1 MRIFIS
7 LFISILLVSC
17 ARKGMI
23 TGGPIDSL
31 PPVLKYSEPKNGSVN
46 FNSKEIKLYFDEYV
60 KLKDV
65 NKQLIVSPPMNT
77 APEITPMAASKTI
90 TIKLKDSLLQNT
102 TYSLNF
108 GQSIQDNNEGN
119 PFSQFT
125 YLFSTGT
132 YIDSL
137 EVGGSMKDAFDMN
150 PDNFVS
156 ILLYEYN
163 DTFTDSIIYKEKP
176 LYVTNTLDSSVQF
189 RLKNLKE
196 GTYKL
201 FALKDKNNN
210 YKFDP
215 KTEKIGFID
224 EPIQVPTTE
233 TFQIKLFQEELP
245 FKPSRAVQA
254 SQQKLWLGY
263 EGNPKEASIVVRQ
276 DEKDIPVK
284 LTQETNKDSIQIWLP
299 KEVADSLQV
308 MVNFNEKESV
318 YKLKHRKMKA
328 DTLSISPLTVGILH
342 FREDYKLKS
351 TIPLMKIDPEK
362 IIIMKSDSSLVAF
375 KHQYDEWLQEIQFDF
390 EREPSEKYSMT
401 LLNEALTDMYEK
413 SNDSLKFTFST
424 RKLSDYGNLTLN
436 LIEVYSYPLI
446 VDLTDNKGKLLAT
459 QYVENEGSIEF
470 KLLQP
475 ALFTVRLIYDTNKN
489 KIWDTGNYLKKTQP
503 EEVIY
508 LQKPIDVRA
517 NWDVTETITIR
528 N

>member
-1 MRIFIS
+1 
-7 LFISILLVSC
+7 
-17 ARKGMI
+17 MI

-31 PPVLKYSEPKNGSVN
+31 PPVLKLSDPKNSTIK
-46 FNSKEIKLYFDEYV
+46 FNAKEIKLYFDEYV

-65 NKQLIVSPPMNT
+65 NKQLIISPPMNT

-90 TIKLKDSLLQNT
+90 TIKLKDSLLPNT

-125 YLFSTGT
+125 YLFSTGSF
-132 YIDSL
+132 IDSL
-137 EVGGSMKDAFDMN
+137 EVGGSMKDAFDIK

-163 DTFTDSIIYKEKP
+163 DTFSDSIVFKEKP
-176 LYVTNTLDSSVQF
+176 LYVTNTLDSAVQF

-201 FALKDKNNN
+201 IAIKDKNNN

-215 KTEKIGFID
+215 KTEKIGFIE
-224 EPIQVPTTE
+224 EPISVPTSE
-233 TFQIKLFQEELP
+233 TYKIKLFQEKLP
-245 FKPSRAVQA
+245 FKPTRAVQA

-263 EGNPKEASIVVRQ
+263 EGNPKEAQIKILKDG
-276 DEKDIPVK
+276 DEIPVI
-284 LTQETNKDSIQIWLP
+284 LAQETNKDSVQLWLP
-299 KEVADSLQV
+299 KEVTDSLKV
-308 MVNFNEKESV
+308 SVIFNEKESI
-318 YKLKHRKMKA
+318 YKLKHKKMKA
-328 DTLSISPLTVGILH
+328 DTLSINTLTGGTLH
-342 FREDYKLKS
+342 FRDDYKLKS
-351 TIPLMKIDPEK
+351 TIPIKTIDNEK
-362 IIIMKSDSSLVAF
+362 IKLMKSDSSFVSF
-375 KHQYDEWLQEIQFDF
+375 QYKYDEWLQEIQLDF
-390 EREPSEKYSMT
+390 EKEPSEKYSLT
-401 LLNEALTDMYEK
+401 ILNEAFTDIYDK
-413 SNDSLKFTFST
+413 TNDTIKYSFST

-436 LIEVYSYPLI
+436 FIGVSSYPMI

-459 QYVENEGSIEF
+459 QYVEKEGPIEF

-475 ALFTVRLIYDTNKN
+475 ALFSIRLIYDTNEN
-489 KIWDTGNYLKKTQP
+489 KVWDTGNYLKKIQP

-517 NWDVTETITIR
+517 NWDVNETITIK

>member
-1 MRIFIS
+1 MRI
-7 LFISILLVSC
+7 LILLLASLLLFSC

-31 PPVLKYSEPKNGSVN
+31 PPVLKYSEPKNSSVN
-46 FNSKEIKLYFDEYV
+46 FNAKEIKLYFDEYV

-90 TIKLKDSLLQNT
+90 SIKLKDTLLPNT

-137 EVGGSMKDAFDMN
+137 EVGGSMKDAFGMK

-156 ILLYEYN
+156 ILLYEFN
-163 DTFTDSIIYKEKP
+163 DTYTDSIIFKEKP

-233 TFQIKLFQEELP
+233 TFQINLFQEELP
-245 FKPSRAVQA
+245 FKPSRAIQ
-254 SQQKLWLGY
+254 STQHKLWLGY
-263 EGNPKEASIVVRQ
+263 EGNPKEAKIVVRQ
-276 DEKDIPVK
+276 DDKDIPVK

-299 KEVADSLQV
+299 KEVTDSLKV
-308 MVNFNEKESV
+308 LVNFNEKESV
-318 YKLKHRKMKA
+318 YKIKHRKMKA
-328 DTLSISPLTVGILH
+328 DTLSISSLTGGILH
-342 FREDYKLKS
+342 FRDEFKLKS
-351 TIPLMKIDPEK
+351 TIPLKNIDTEK
-362 IIIMKSDSSLVAF
+362 ISIIKSDSSLVAF
-375 KHQYDEWLQEIQFDF
+375 KHQYDEWLQEIKFDF

-401 LLNEALTDMYEK
+401 LLNEALTDIYEK
-413 SNDSLKFTFST
+413 TNDSLKFTFST

-436 LIEVYSYPLI
+436 LVGVSSYPLI

-459 QYVENEGSIEF
+459 QYVEKEGPIEF

-489 KIWDTGNYLKKTQP
+489 KIWDTGNYLQKVQP
-503 EEVIY
+503 EVVIY